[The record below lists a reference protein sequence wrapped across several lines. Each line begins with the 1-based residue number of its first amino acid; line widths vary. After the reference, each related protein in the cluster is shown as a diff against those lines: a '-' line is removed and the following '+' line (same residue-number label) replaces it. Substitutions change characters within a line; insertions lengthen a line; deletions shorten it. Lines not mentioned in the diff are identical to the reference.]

1 MTFDP
6 VKQDLPDGRRG
17 MYQPLSSAKAGQTVQ
32 PKAEALS
39 WLSTL
44 LRPVRSFRPAYLPLV
59 MIYFAYGALGIVDV
73 SRDMWVK
80 EQLTLS
86 AAELAGIAVWLSLP
100 WTVKM
105 VFGELV
111 DSVPIFGSQRKA
123 YILIGAAATASGMVT
138 LAGAAGGWIAFA
150 RPDQLYVL
158 GAMLIVTGA
167 VIQDVVADA
176 MSTEVVS
183 RRDSAG
189 KLRPDQELR
198 AELGMVQVIGRLAL
212 AIGILAV
219 AGLSGWLASILDR
232 ETVFL
237 LGLLVP
243 AVSAAG
249 VLLIGTERSERRPTD
264 WRILGGGAAFGAAIL
279 VLALGSVPFGQ
290 ELIFALSMTVICT
303 MLVFVTKE
311 LDSKTRRAILF
322 ASIIIFAFRATPS
335 VGDGYFWWTLDE
347 LKFDEAFYGTLRQTA
362 AIIAIAAMWLFSK
375 QLTQYSVPKILFWLA
390 VAGTAL
396 SLPNI
401 GLFYGL
407 HHWTEAMFG
416 FGARTI
422 AVVDAATASPFAQLS
437 MIPLLTLIA
446 FYAPAGHR
454 ATWFALMASLMNLAL
469 VAGQLQT
476 RYLNEIFVVG
486 RGDYAE
492 LGPLLV
498 TAAVL
503 GLVIPLAAIALFGRR
518 V

>member
-1 MTFDP
+1 MDRASRAEQHLTAAP
-6 VKQDLPDGRRG
+6 APTW
-17 MYQPLSSAKAGQTVQ
+17 LSS
-32 PKAEALS
+32 
-39 WLSTL
+39 L
-44 LRPVRSFRPAYLPLV
+44 LRPILSFRLAYLPLV
-59 MIYFAYGALGIVDV
+59 MIYFAYGALGLIDV
-73 SRDMWVK
+73 TRDMWIK
-80 EQLTLS
+80 ERLS
-86 AAELAGIAVWLSLP
+86 LSPAELAGIGVWLSLP

-123 YILIGAAATASGMVT
+123 YILIGAFATACGMLT
-138 LAGAAGGWIAFA
+138 LAGAAGGWLTFA
-150 RPDQLYVL
+150 RADQLYIL
-158 GAMLIVTGA
+158 GAMLIVVGT

-183 RRDSAG
+183 RREGTGNA
-189 KLRPDQELR
+189 RPEEEVR

-212 AIGILAV
+212 SVGILAV
-219 AGLSGWLASILDR
+219 AGLSGWLASILAR

-237 LGLLVP
+237 LGLIVP
-243 AVSAAG
+243 AVSVLG
-249 VLLIGTERSERRPTD
+249 VLLIRSETSERRPLD

-279 VLALGSVPFGQ
+279 ALALGSVPYSQ
-290 ELIFALSMTVICT
+290 ELVFVLSMGVICT
-303 MLVFVTKE
+303 MLVFVTRE
-311 LDSKTRRAILF
+311 LDAKTRRAILF
-322 ASIIIFAFRATPS
+322 TSIIIFAFRATPS

-375 QLTQYSVPKILFWLA
+375 QLTEYSVTKILFWLV
-390 VAGTAL
+390 VAGTVL

-407 HHWTEAMFG
+407 SQWTEATFG

-422 AVVDAATASPFAQLS
+422 ALIDAATASPFAQLS

-454 ATWFALMASLMNLAL
+454 ATWFALMASLMNMAL

-476 RYLNEIFVVG
+476 KYLNELFVVA
-486 RGDYAE
+486 RGNYVE
-492 LGPLLV
+492 LGPLLI
-498 TAAVL
+498 TAALL
-503 GLVIPLAAIALFGRR
+503 GLLIPLAAIALFGRR

>member
-1 MTFDP
+1 MD
-6 VKQDLPDGRRG
+6 QASRAEQHLPAA
-17 MYQPLSSAKAGQTVQ
+17 PAA
-32 PKAEALS
+32 S
-39 WLSTL
+39 WLSSL
-44 LRPVRSFRPAYLPLV
+44 LRPILAFRLGYLPLV
-59 MIYFAYGALGIVDV
+59 MIYFAYGALGLIDV
-73 SRDMWVK
+73 TRDMWIK

-86 AAELAGIAVWLSLP
+86 PAELAGIGVWLSLP

-123 YILIGAAATASGMVT
+123 YILLGAFATACGMLT
-138 LAGAAGGWIAFA
+138 LAGAAGGWITFA
-150 RPDQLYVL
+150 RSDQLYIL
-158 GAMLIVTGA
+158 GAMLIVVGT
-167 VIQDVVADA
+167 VVQDVVADA

-183 RRDSAG
+183 RRDPAG
-189 KLRPDQELR
+189 NARPEEDVR

-212 AIGILAV
+212 SVGILAV
-219 AGLSGWLASILDR
+219 AGLSGWLASILTR

-237 LGLLVP
+237 LGLVVP
-243 AVSAAG
+243 AVSVLG
-249 VLLIGTERSERRPTD
+249 VLLIRSETSERRPLD
-264 WRILGGGAAFGAAIL
+264 WRILGGGIAFGVAIL
-279 VLALGSVPFGQ
+279 ALALGSVPYSQ
-290 ELIFALSMTVICT
+290 ELVFMLSMGVICT

-311 LDSKTRRAILF
+311 LDATTRRAILF
-322 ASIIIFAFRATPS
+322 TSIIIFAFRATPS

-375 QLTQYSVPKILFWLA
+375 QLTEYSVTKILFWLA
-390 VAGTAL
+390 VAGTVL

-407 HHWTEAMFG
+407 SQWTEATFG

-422 AVVDAATASPFAQLS
+422 ALIDAATASPFAQLS

-446 FYAPAGHR
+446 FYAPEGHR
-454 ATWFALMASLMNLAL
+454 ATWFALMASLMNMAL

-476 RYLNEIFVVG
+476 KYLNELFVVA
-486 RGDYAE
+486 RGNYAE
-492 LGPLLV
+492 LGPLLI
-498 TAAVL
+498 TAAFL
-503 GLVIPLAAIALFGRR
+503 GLLIPLTAIALFGRR